1 MNDPV
6 DLACKSLHQINN
18 DLSVAAMALE
28 LISIRLRQQDE
39 RRQNENRAGAAS
51 QIETGE
57 RSGNRELGE
66 RDSTQKQSSE
76 KELTAQLLES
86 CSSAIE
92 AIHRA
97 GKRANQTLHDISAQ
111 EPDSGRDGEAG

>member
-28 LISIRLRQQDE
+28 LISIKLRQQGE
-39 RRQNENRAGAAS
+39 RRQNEAPPGAAS
-51 QIETGE
+51 QIETVE
-57 RSGNRELGE
+57 PSSNLELAQ
-66 RDSTQKQSSE
+66 RDFPEKQVTE

-86 CSSAIE
+86 CASAIE

-111 EPDSGRDGEAG
+111 APDSRGKGEAG